1 LTELRRSLGLLDAT
15 VVNVGVIVG
24 SAVFLTA
31 SDVARAVAVAFASYW
46 GTSCR
51 SRRAAYLFVLG
62 SDAVA
67 ASTLVTADTAR
78 ALLGP
83 RAPTSRRPWW

>member
-1 LTELRRSLGLLDAT
+1 MVHAGFARRRIPAGDHRGANGLPSAACSLGLLDAT

-31 SDVARAVAVAFASYW
+31 SDVAARCRRFASYW

-67 ASTLVTADTAR
+67 ASR
-78 ALLGP
+78 
-83 RAPTSRRPWW
+83 W